1 MDWIEV
7 TISTNTEGADIVSE
21 ALMRQGAVGTQ
32 IIDRSDVPDPD
43 KPNGYWELID
53 RKMLDEMPEDVQVKA
68 WFSTVEELRGLKN
81 CLDALPELTG
91 MDLGTLQISQAG
103 VHEQDWAECWKQY
116 YKPFRAGEHL
126 VIKPSWE
133 TWDEQPG
140 RSGDRAG
147 SRAWPLARART
158 RPPPCAWP

>member
-68 WFSTVEELRGLKN
+68 WFSTVEELRGLK
-81 CLDALPELTG
+81 L
-91 MDLGTLQISQAG
+91 
-103 VHEQDWAECWKQY
+103 
-116 YKPFRAGEHL
+116 
-126 VIKPSWE
+126 
-133 TWDEQPG
+133 PG
-140 RSGDRAG
+140 RA
-147 SRAWPLARART
+147 A
-158 RPPPCAWP
+158 

>member
-68 WFSTVEELRGLKN
+68 WFSTVEELRAAVAESKKSDVSTLIEIMV
-81 CLDALPELTG
+81 LPGTMTG
-91 MDLGTLQISQAG
+91 GYENFWRVGTAS
-103 VHEQDWAECWKQY
+103 VAEKESVREAY
-116 YKPFRAGEHL
+116 EKLNEVVKTLRKY
-126 VIKPSWE
+126 
-133 TWDEQPG
+133 
-140 RSGDRAG
+140 
-147 SRAWPLARART
+147 
-158 RPPPCAWP
+158 